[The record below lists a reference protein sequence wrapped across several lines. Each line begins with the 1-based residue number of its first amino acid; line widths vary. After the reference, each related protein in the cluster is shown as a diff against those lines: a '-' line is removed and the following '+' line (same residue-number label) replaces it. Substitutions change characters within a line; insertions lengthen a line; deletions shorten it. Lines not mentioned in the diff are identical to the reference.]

1 MPPEP
6 AHETQS
12 VPADPARLRF
22 HWFLPTNGDGRDIVG
37 GGHGVATG
45 SAGTIRPAS
54 LGYLGQIAR
63 AAEQLGFEG
72 ALTPTGAWCEDAWLA
87 TAMLAEATERLKF
100 LVAFRPGLLSPTLAA
115 QMAVTFQ
122 RYSGGRLLLNVVTG
136 GESAEQQAYGDFL
149 GKAERYQRCDEF
161 LDIVTRLWRGQTV
174 SHDGRHLSVAG
185 ARLAR
190 RPDPVPPL
198 YFGGSSAEAGPVAA
212 RHADVYLTWGE
223 PPAAVDA
230 KLRWLDRLASS
241 ADRAG
246 CADGADR
253 AGCADGADRAGC
265 AGGAGRALRYGIRL
279 HVIARDTAHEA
290 WLQAN
295 RLISGLDETMVRQ
308 VQQGLALSESEGQ
321 RRMRELHGGT
331 ADNLEVSP
339 NLWAGIGLLRGG
351 AGTALVGSHAEVADR
366 IEEYAALGI
375 SEFIL
380 SGYPHLEEAY
390 WFGEGVLP
398 ILRRRGRW
406 QHPAPADEDDN
417 GLIPFAPT
425 SGPAQPAAVS

>member
-1 MPPEP
+1 MV
-6 AHETQS
+6 S
-12 VPADPARLRF
+12 R
-22 HWFLPTNGDGRDIVG
+22 RDQRG
-37 GGHGVATG
+37 P
-45 SAGTIRPAS
+45 S
-54 LGYLGQIAR
+54 
-63 AAEQLGFEG
+63 
-72 ALTPTGAWCEDAWLA
+72 
-87 TAMLAEATERLKF
+87 
-100 LVAFRPGLLSPTLAA
+100 GLL
-115 QMAVTFQ
+115 
-122 RYSGGRLLLNVVTG
+122 RSGTWAR
-136 GESAEQQAYGDFL
+136 S
-149 GKAERYQRCDEF
+149 
-161 LDIVTRLWRGQTV
+161 RG
-174 SHDGRHLSVAG
+174 
-185 ARLAR
+185 
-190 RPDPVPPL
+190 PPS
-198 YFGGSSAEAGPVAA
+198 SSA
-212 RHADVYLTWGE
+212 
-223 PPAAVDA
+223 
-230 KLRWLDRLASS
+230 S
-241 ADRAG
+241 RA
-246 CADGADR
+246 
-253 AGCADGADRAGC
+253 
-265 AGGAGRALRYGIRL
+265 RYGIRL

-417 GLIPFAPT
+417 GLVPFAPT
-425 SGPAQPAAVS
+425 PGPAQPAAVS